1 MSDNQQQKEDKTTF
15 LHAFKQQIMKAWQPV
30 PTLNSTIIVFAILS
44 TIFLVFGIV
53 LVVFTNK
60 ILDSKVRYDTK
71 CSTINYPNSDAGVAP
86 AICTIQFTV
95 TEDMESPVFVYY
107 ELTNFYQNHRRY
119 VKSKSVVQLQG
130 DSVSYSD
137 VSNCEPIIYYSDLRK
152 YRYVPSNLKDG
163 DYAWPCGLIAASLF
177 NDTYT
182 LLDPSNNHVPISS
195 TNIAWPSDKSTK
207 YKNKDMTIQWT
218 NVEDERFMVWMRT
231 AALPDF
237 RKLWGRIDQKVPA
250 GTYTVQIANNYP
262 VDSFD
267 GTKSFVLSTA
277 NAFGGRNSFLGI
289 SYLVMGIIC
298 FIILLVFIFKK
309 IRQNKPKQQKEN

>member
-60 ILDSKVRYDTK
+60 IIDVKVRYDTK
-71 CSTINYPNSDAGVAP
+71 CSTINYPQSDSGFVP
-86 AICTIQFTV
+86 AMCTVNFNV
-95 TEDMESPVFVYY
+95 DEDMEAPVFFYY
-107 ELTNFYQNHRRY
+107 QLTNFYQNHRRY

-130 DSVSYSD
+130 NSVSYSD

-152 YRYVPSNLKDG
+152 YLYVPSNLADN

-177 NDTYT
+177 NDTFSLT
-182 LLDPSNNHVPISS
+182 GPNGPVNISDQD
-195 TNIAWPSDKSTK
+195 IAWPSDISSK
-207 YKNKDMTIQWT
+207 YKNRDMTKQWT
-218 NVEDERFMVWMRT
+218 NVENERFMVWMRT

-237 RKLWGRIDQKVPA
+237 RKLWGRIDQNVVA
-250 GTYTVQIANNYP
+250 GSYTIQIANNYP

-298 FIILLVFIFKK
+298 FIILMVFVFKK
-309 IRQNKPKQQKEN
+309 FKQNKPKQQKEN